1 MVERE
6 NFKIGGQAMKEEL
19 FDKKIK
25 ELVQGF
31 EEPADG
37 ALWSSIGSELAR
49 IRRIKFIKRI
59 SAYAASAA
67 AVVVG
72 IWLFV
77 NPLDRDELGASPSDL
92 AVAEKEFVAEEVDIV
107 TVVPDIEEIV
117 ADNYQPENNI
127 RILSSGVPQDL
138 VEMGDPDVEKGPS
151 LMSGES
157 DMEVAEV
164 SVVAESTQVQVI
176 ESEAES
182 SEFDVAEEL
191 VAQGNVSE
199 SAEVAVEEL
208 YGYEEYLLEEDYS
221 RKGGSFSLSAGGNM
235 STVDNE
241 SSMVF
246 FPGPSFNVG
255 GGQGV
260 VENHSITPTAPPN
273 HYFPISAGLN
283 LTYSFLNDK
292 MAVGLGLN
300 YSYLYSKYEALVDR
314 RYDANVKQSVHYIG
328 VPLNLYYN
336 IVGNEYITFYASLGG
351 MMERALKIDYDVTT
365 LSGEKMDR
373 YITPKGFQWSVN
385 VGVGFEYRFVKFMGI
400 YVDPRLTY
408 YFQEKSQPFTV
419 RSEQPLQFNLEIGFR
434 FHL

>member
-6 NFKIGGQAMKEEL
+6 NFKIGEQAMKEEL

-77 NPLDRDELGASPSDL
+77 NPLDRDELGASPSVL

-107 TVVPDIEEIV
+107 TVVPVAQEYL
-117 ADNYQPENNI
+117 ADN
-127 RILSSGVPQDL
+127 LHSVKSSGVL
-138 VEMGDPDVEKGPS
+138 SDVVKES
-151 LMSGES
+151 SELLEESDGES
-157 DMEVAEV
+157 VAAYEVEEQ
-164 SVVAESTQVQVI
+164 SQVQVVMGDVKSS
-176 ESEAES
+176 ESVLEAES
-182 SEFDVAEEL
+182 
-191 VAQGNVSE
+191 VAQVDVLESEEVS
-199 SAEVAVEEL
+199 SEEL

>member
-1 MVERE
+1 
-6 NFKIGGQAMKEEL
+6 MKDEL
-19 FDKKIK
+19 FDKKVK
-25 ELVQGF
+25 ELVEGF
-31 EEPADG
+31 EEAADG

-49 IRRIKFIKRI
+49 IRRIKLIKRI
-59 SAYAASAA
+59 SVYAASSA

-72 IWLFV
+72 VLLFV
-77 NPLDRDELGASPSDL
+77 NSLGRDELGASLSDL
-92 AVAEKEFVAEEVDIV
+92 AMAEKEFVAEEVDVV
-107 TVVPDIEEIV
+107 TIVPDIEEIV

-138 VEMGDPDVEKGPS
+138 GEKGDPDVEKGPS
-151 LMSGES
+151 LLSGES
-157 DMEVAEV
+157 YMEVAEV

-176 ESEAES
+176 ESEAEF

-191 VAQGNVSE
+191 
-199 SAEVAVEEL
+199 VAVEEL

-260 VENHSITPTAPPN
+260 VENHSITPIAPPN

-385 VGVGFEYRFVKFMGI
+385 VGIGFEYRFVEFMGVYI
-400 YVDPRLTY
+400 DPRLTY

>member
-92 AVAEKEFVAEEVDIV
+92 AVAEKEFVAEEIDIV
-107 TVVPDIEEIV
+107 TVVPVAQEYL
-117 ADNYQPENNI
+117 ADNLNSVK
-127 RILSSGVPQDL
+127 SSGVL
-138 VEMGDPDVEKGPS
+138 SDVVKES
-151 LMSGES
+151 SELLEES
-157 DMEVAEV
+157 DGKSVAAYEVEEQ
-164 SVVAESTQVQVI
+164 SQVQVVMDDVKSS
-176 ESEAES
+176 ESVLEAES
-182 SEFDVAEEL
+182 
-191 VAQGNVSE
+191 VAQVDVLESEEVS
-199 SAEVAVEEL
+199 SEEL

-241 SSMVF
+241 SAMVF

-314 RYDANVKQSVHYIG
+314 RYDANVKQSVHYVG

>member
-1 MVERE
+1 
-6 NFKIGGQAMKEEL
+6 MKDEL

-25 ELVQGF
+25 ELEQGF
-31 EEPADG
+31 EEPVDG
-37 ALWSSIGSELAR
+37 ALWSSIGSGLAR
-49 IRRIKFIKRI
+49 IRRIKLVKRI
-59 SAYAASAA
+59 SIYVASAA
-67 AVVVG
+67 AVLVG
-72 IWLFV
+72 ILLFV

-92 AVAEKEFVAEEVDIV
+92 AVAEKEFIAEEVDIV
-107 TVVPDIEEIV
+107 TVVPVAQERL
-117 ADNYQPENNI
+117 ADNLHSVKSSG
-127 RILSSGVPQDL
+127 ILS
-138 VEMGDPDVEKGPS
+138 DVVKES
-151 LMSGES
+151 SELLEES
-157 DMEVAEV
+157 DEESVATFEVEEQ
-164 SVVAESTQVQVI
+164 SQVQVVMGDVKSS
-176 ESEAES
+176 ESVLEAES
-182 SEFDVAEEL
+182 
-191 VAQGNVSE
+191 VAQVDVLESEGVS
-199 SAEVAVEEL
+199 SEEL

-283 LTYSFLNDK
+283 LTYSFLNNK

-328 VPLNLYYN
+328 VPVNLYYN
-336 IVGNEYITFYASLGG
+336 VVGNEHITFYASLGG

-385 VGVGFEYRFVKFMGI
+385 VGVGFEYRFVEFMGI

-419 RSEQPLQFNLEIGFR
+419 RSEQPLQFNLELGFR

>member
-37 ALWSSIGSELAR
+37 ALWSSIGSGLAR

-59 SAYAASAA
+59 SAYAVSAA

-107 TVVPDIEEIV
+107 TVVPVAQEHL
-117 ADNYQPENNI
+117 ADN
-127 RILSSGVPQDL
+127 LHSVKSSGVLSDVVKESSEL
-138 VEMGDPDVEKGPS
+138 LEESDEESVAAYDVEEQS
-151 LMSGES
+151 
-157 DMEVAEV
+157 
-164 SVVAESTQVQVI
+164 QVQVVMDDVKSS
-176 ESEAES
+176 ESVLEAES
-182 SEFDVAEEL
+182 
-191 VAQGNVSE
+191 VAQVDVLESEEVS
-199 SAEVAVEEL
+199 SEEL

>member
-1 MVERE
+1 
-6 NFKIGGQAMKEEL
+6 MKDEL

-25 ELVQGF
+25 ELEQGF
-31 EEPADG
+31 EEPVDG
-37 ALWSSIGSELAR
+37 ALWSSIGSGLAR
-49 IRRIKFIKRI
+49 IRRIKLVKRI
-59 SAYAASAA
+59 SIYVASAA
-67 AVVVG
+67 AVLVG
-72 IWLFV
+72 ILLFV

-92 AVAEKEFVAEEVDIV
+92 AVAEKEFIAEEVDIV
-107 TVVPDIEEIV
+107 TVVPVAQERL
-117 ADNYQPENNI
+117 ADNLHSVKSSG
-127 RILSSGVPQDL
+127 ILSDVVKESSELLEESDEESVATFE
-138 VEMGDPDVEKGPS
+138 VEEQSQLQVVMGDVKS
-151 LMSGES
+151 SES
-157 DMEVAEV
+157 VL
-164 SVVAESTQVQVI
+164 
-176 ESEAES
+176 EAES
-182 SEFDVAEEL
+182 
-191 VAQGNVSE
+191 VAQVDALESEEVS
-199 SAEVAVEEL
+199 SEEL
-208 YGYEEYLLEEDYS
+208 YGYEEYLMEEDYG

-328 VPLNLYYN
+328 VPVNLYYN
-336 IVGNEYITFYASLGG
+336 VVGNEHITFYASLGG

-385 VGVGFEYRFVKFMGI
+385 VGVGFEYRFVEFMGI

-419 RSEQPLQFNLEIGFR
+419 RSEQPLQFNLELGFR

>member
-6 NFKIGGQAMKEEL
+6 NFKIGGQAMKDEL

-25 ELVQGF
+25 ELEQGF
-31 EEPADG
+31 EEPVDG
-37 ALWSSIGSELAR
+37 ALWSSIGSGLAR
-49 IRRIKFIKRI
+49 IRRIKLVKRI
-59 SAYAASAA
+59 SIYVASAA

-72 IWLFV
+72 ILLFV

-92 AVAEKEFVAEEVDIV
+92 AVAENEFVAEEVDIV
-107 TVVPDIEEIV
+107 TVVPVAQEHL
-117 ADNYQPENNI
+117 ADNLHSVKSFGVLSK
-127 RILSSGVPQDL
+127 ILKESSEL
-138 VEMGDPDVEKGPS
+138 LK
-151 LMSGES
+151 ES
-157 DMEVAEV
+157 DEESVAAYEVEEQ
-164 SVVAESTQVQVI
+164 SQVQVVMGDVKSSESVLEVESVAQVDVL
-176 ESEAES
+176 ESEEVS
-182 SEFDVAEEL
+182 S
-191 VAQGNVSE
+191 
-199 SAEVAVEEL
+199 EEL

-385 VGVGFEYRFVKFMGI
+385 VGVGFEYRFVEFMGI

>member
-37 ALWSSIGSELAR
+37 SLWSSIGSELAR
-49 IRRIKFIKRI
+49 IRRIKFVKRI
-59 SAYAASAA
+59 SIYVASAA

-92 AVAEKEFVAEEVDIV
+92 AVAEKEFVQEEVDIV
-107 TVVPDIEEIV
+107 TVVPVAQEYL
-117 ADNYQPENNI
+117 ADN
-127 RILSSGVPQDL
+127 LHSVKSSGVL
-138 VEMGDPDVEKGPS
+138 SDVVKES
-151 LMSGES
+151 SELLEES
-157 DMEVAEV
+157 DEESVPAYEVEEQ
-164 SVVAESTQVQVI
+164 SQVQVVMGDVKSS
-176 ESEAES
+176 ESVLEAES
-182 SEFDVAEEL
+182 
-191 VAQGNVSE
+191 VAQVDVLESEEVS
-199 SAEVAVEEL
+199 SEEL

-385 VGVGFEYRFVKFMGI
+385 VGVGFEYRFVEFMGV

>member
-6 NFKIGGQAMKEEL
+6 NFKIGGQAMKDEL

-25 ELVQGF
+25 ELEQGF
-31 EEPADG
+31 EEPVDG
-37 ALWSSIGSELAR
+37 ALWSSIGSGLAR
-49 IRRIKFIKRI
+49 IRRIKLVKRI
-59 SAYAASAA
+59 SIYVASAA
-67 AVVVG
+67 AVLVG
-72 IWLFV
+72 ILLFV

-107 TVVPDIEEIV
+107 TVVPVAQERL
-117 ADNYQPENNI
+117 ADNLHSVKSSG
-127 RILSSGVPQDL
+127 ILS
-138 VEMGDPDVEKGPS
+138 DVVKES
-151 LMSGES
+151 SELLEES
-157 DMEVAEV
+157 DEESVATFEVEEQ
-164 SVVAESTQVQVI
+164 SQVQVVI
-176 ESEAES
+176 GDVKSSESVLEAES
-182 SEFDVAEEL
+182 
-191 VAQGNVSE
+191 VAQVDVLESEGVS
-199 SAEVAVEEL
+199 SEEL

-241 SSMVF
+241 SSMAF

-283 LTYSFLNDK
+283 LTYSFLNNK

-419 RSEQPLQFNLEIGFR
+419 RSEQPLQFNLEFGFR

>member
-6 NFKIGGQAMKEEL
+6 NFKIGGQAMKDEL

-25 ELVQGF
+25 ELEQGF
-31 EEPADG
+31 EEPVDG
-37 ALWSSIGSELAR
+37 ALWSSIGSGLAR

-59 SAYAASAA
+59 SIYVASAA
-67 AVVVG
+67 AVLVG
-72 IWLFV
+72 ILLFV

-92 AVAEKEFVAEEVDIV
+92 AVAEKEFIAEEVDIV
-107 TVVPDIEEIV
+107 TVVPVAQERL
-117 ADNYQPENNI
+117 ADNLHSVKSSG
-127 RILSSGVPQDL
+127 ILS
-138 VEMGDPDVEKGPS
+138 DVVKES
-151 LMSGES
+151 SELLEES
-157 DMEVAEV
+157 DEESVATFEVEEQ
-164 SVVAESTQVQVI
+164 SQVQVVMGDVKSSESVLAAESVAQVDVL
-176 ESEAES
+176 ESEGVS
-182 SEFDVAEEL
+182 S
-191 VAQGNVSE
+191 
-199 SAEVAVEEL
+199 EEL

-241 SSMVF
+241 SSMAF

-283 LTYSFLNDK
+283 LTYSFLNNK

-328 VPLNLYYN
+328 VPVNLYYN
-336 IVGNEYITFYASLGG
+336 VVGNEHITFYASLGG

-385 VGVGFEYRFVKFMGI
+385 VGVGFEYRFVEFMGI

>member
-1 MVERE
+1 
-6 NFKIGGQAMKEEL
+6 MKDEL
-19 FDKKIK
+19 FDKKVK
-25 ELVQGF
+25 ELVEGF

-49 IRRIKFIKRI
+49 IRRIKLIKRI
-59 SAYAASAA
+59 SVYAASSA

-72 IWLFV
+72 VLLFV
-77 NPLDRDELGASPSDL
+77 NSLGRDELGASPSDL
-92 AVAEKEFVAEEVDIV
+92 AMAEKEFVQEEVDVV
-107 TVVPDIEEIV
+107 TIVPDIEEIV
-117 ADNYQPENNI
+117 ADKYQPENNI

-138 VEMGDPDVEKGPS
+138 GEMGDPDVEKGPS
-151 LMSGES
+151 LLSGES
-157 DMEVAEV
+157 DIEVVEV

-191 VAQGNVSE
+191 VA
-199 SAEVAVEEL
+199 VEEL
-208 YGYEEYLLEEDYS
+208 YGYEEYLLEEDYG

-385 VGVGFEYRFVKFMGI
+385 VGVGFEYRFVEFMGV

>member
-1 MVERE
+1 MVEGE
-6 NFKIGGQAMKEEL
+6 DFKDGEYVMKDEL
-19 FDKKIK
+19 FDKKVK
-25 ELVQGF
+25 ELVEGF

-49 IRRIKFIKRI
+49 IRRIKLIKRI
-59 SAYAASAA
+59 SVYAASSA

-72 IWLFV
+72 VLLFV
-77 NPLDRDELGASPSDL
+77 NSLGRDELGASPSDL
-92 AVAEKEFVAEEVDIV
+92 AMAEKEFVQEEVDVV
-107 TVVPDIEEIV
+107 TIVPDIEEIV

-138 VEMGDPDVEKGPS
+138 GEMGDPDVEKGPS

-157 DMEVAEV
+157 DMEVVEV

-191 VAQGNVSE
+191 
-199 SAEVAVEEL
+199 VAVEEL

-385 VGVGFEYRFVKFMGI
+385 VGVGFEYRFVEFMGI

>member
-37 ALWSSIGSELAR
+37 ALWSSIGSGLAR
-49 IRRIKFIKRI
+49 IRRVKFIKRI

-107 TVVPDIEEIV
+107 TVVPVAQEYL
-117 ADNYQPENNI
+117 ADN
-127 RILSSGVPQDL
+127 LHSVKSSGVL
-138 VEMGDPDVEKGPS
+138 SDVVKES
-151 LMSGES
+151 SELLEES
-157 DMEVAEV
+157 DEESVAAYEVEEQ
-164 SVVAESTQVQVI
+164 SQVQVVMGNVKSS
-176 ESEAES
+176 ESVLEAES
-182 SEFDVAEEL
+182 
-191 VAQGNVSE
+191 VAQVDVLESEEVS
-199 SAEVAVEEL
+199 SEEL

>member
-1 MVERE
+1 
-6 NFKIGGQAMKEEL
+6 MKDEL

-25 ELVQGF
+25 ELEQGF

-37 ALWSSIGSELAR
+37 ALWSSIGSGLAR
-49 IRRIKFIKRI
+49 IRRIKLVKRI
-59 SAYAASAA
+59 SIYVASAA
-67 AVVVG
+67 AVLVG
-72 IWLFV
+72 ILLFV

-92 AVAEKEFVAEEVDIV
+92 AVAEKEFIAEEVDIV
-107 TVVPDIEEIV
+107 TVVPVAQERL
-117 ADNYQPENNI
+117 ADNLHSVKSSG
-127 RILSSGVPQDL
+127 ILS
-138 VEMGDPDVEKGPS
+138 DVVKES
-151 LMSGES
+151 SELLEES
-157 DMEVAEV
+157 DEESVATFEVEEQ
-164 SVVAESTQVQVI
+164 SQVQVVMGDVKSSESVLEVESVAQVDVL
-176 ESEAES
+176 ESEEVS
-182 SEFDVAEEL
+182 S
-191 VAQGNVSE
+191 
-199 SAEVAVEEL
+199 EEL

-328 VPLNLYYN
+328 VPVNLYYN
-336 IVGNEYITFYASLGG
+336 VVGNEHITFYASLGG

-385 VGVGFEYRFVKFMGI
+385 VGVGFEYRFVEFMGI

-419 RSEQPLQFNLEIGFR
+419 RSEQPLQFNLELGFR

>member
-1 MVERE
+1 
-6 NFKIGGQAMKEEL
+6 MKDEL
-19 FDKKIK
+19 FDKKVK
-25 ELVQGF
+25 ELVEGF

-49 IRRIKFIKRI
+49 IRRIKLIKRI
-59 SAYAASAA
+59 SVYAASSA

-72 IWLFV
+72 VLLFV
-77 NPLDRDELGASPSDL
+77 NSLGRDELGASLSDL
-92 AVAEKEFVAEEVDIV
+92 AMAEKEFVQEDVDVV

-127 RILSSGVPQDL
+127 RILSSGLPQDL
-138 VEMGDPDVEKGPS
+138 GEMGDPDVEKGPS

-191 VAQGNVSE
+191 VA
-199 SAEVAVEEL
+199 VEEL
-208 YGYEEYLLEEDYS
+208 YGYEEYLLEEDYG

-365 LSGEKMDR
+365 ISGEKMDR

-385 VGVGFEYRFVKFMGI
+385 VGVGFEYRFVEFMGI

-419 RSEQPLQFNLEIGFR
+419 RSEQPLQFNLELGFR

>member
-1 MVERE
+1 
-6 NFKIGGQAMKEEL
+6 MKDEL
-19 FDKKIK
+19 FDKKVK
-25 ELVQGF
+25 ELVEGF
-31 EEPADG
+31 EEAADG

-49 IRRIKFIKRI
+49 IRRIKLIKRI
-59 SAYAASAA
+59 SVYAASSA

-72 IWLFV
+72 VLLFV
-77 NPLDRDELGASPSDL
+77 NSLGRDELGASPSDL
-92 AVAEKEFVAEEVDIV
+92 AMAEKEFVQEEVDVV
-107 TVVPDIEEIV
+107 TIVPDIEEIV

-138 VEMGDPDVEKGPS
+138 GEKGDPDVEKGPS
-151 LMSGES
+151 LLSGES

-182 SEFDVAEEL
+182 SGFDVAEEL
-191 VAQGNVSE
+191 
-199 SAEVAVEEL
+199 VAVEEL

-385 VGVGFEYRFVKFMGI
+385 VGVGFEYRFVEFMGV

>member
-1 MVERE
+1 
-6 NFKIGGQAMKEEL
+6 MKEEL

-31 EEPADG
+31 KEPADG

-92 AVAEKEFVAEEVDIV
+92 AVAEKEFIAEEVDIV
-107 TVVPDIEEIV
+107 TVAQEHL
-117 ADNYQPENNI
+117 ADNLHSEKAPGVLSK
-127 RILSSGVPQDL
+127 ILKESSEL
-138 VEMGDPDVEKGPS
+138 LE
-151 LMSGES
+151 ES
-157 DMEVAEV
+157 DEESVAAYEVEEQ
-164 SVVAESTQVQVI
+164 SQVQVVMGDVKSS
-176 ESEAES
+176 ESVLEAES
-182 SEFDVAEEL
+182 
-191 VAQGNVSE
+191 VAQVDVLESEEVS
-199 SAEVAVEEL
+199 SEEL

-235 STVDNE
+235 STIDNE

-336 IVGNEYITFYASLGG
+336 IVGNEYIAFYASLGG

-385 VGVGFEYRFVKFMGI
+385 VGVGFEYRFVEFMGVYI
-400 YVDPRLTY
+400 DPRLTY

>member
-1 MVERE
+1 
-6 NFKIGGQAMKEEL
+6 MKDEL
-19 FDKKIK
+19 FDKKVK
-25 ELVQGF
+25 ELVEGF
-31 EEPADG
+31 EEAADG

-49 IRRIKFIKRI
+49 IRRIKLIKRI
-59 SAYAASAA
+59 SVYAASSA

-72 IWLFV
+72 VLLFV
-77 NPLDRDELGASPSDL
+77 NSLGRDELGASLSDL
-92 AVAEKEFVAEEVDIV
+92 AMAEKEFVQEEVDVV
-107 TVVPDIEEIV
+107 TIVPDIEEIV

-127 RILSSGVPQDL
+127 RILSSRVPQDL
-138 VEMGDPDVEKGPS
+138 GEMGDPDVEKGPS
-151 LMSGES
+151 LLSGES

-176 ESEAES
+176 ESEVES

-191 VAQGNVSE
+191 
-199 SAEVAVEEL
+199 VAVEEL

>member
-6 NFKIGGQAMKEEL
+6 NFKIGEQAMKEEL

-31 EEPADG
+31 KEPADG

-107 TVVPDIEEIV
+107 TVVPVAQEHL
-117 ADNYQPENNI
+117 ADN
-127 RILSSGVPQDL
+127 LHSVKSSGVL
-138 VEMGDPDVEKGPS
+138 SDVVKES
-151 LMSGES
+151 SELLEES
-157 DMEVAEV
+157 DEESVAAYEVEEQ
-164 SVVAESTQVQVI
+164 SQVQVVMGDMKSS
-176 ESEAES
+176 ESVLEAES
-182 SEFDVAEEL
+182 VAQVDVLESEEL
-191 VAQGNVSE
+191 S
-199 SAEVAVEEL
+199 SEEL

-221 RKGGSFSLSAGGNM
+221 RKGGSFFLSAGGNM

>member
-49 IRRIKFIKRI
+49 IRRIKLIKRI
-59 SAYAASAA
+59 SAYAASVA

-107 TVVPDIEEIV
+107 TVVPVAQEYL
-117 ADNYQPENNI
+117 ADN
-127 RILSSGVPQDL
+127 LHSVKSSGVL
-138 VEMGDPDVEKGPS
+138 SDVVKES
-151 LMSGES
+151 SELLEES
-157 DMEVAEV
+157 DEESVAAYEVEEQ
-164 SVVAESTQVQVI
+164 SQVQVVI
-176 ESEAES
+176 GDVKSSESVLEAES
-182 SEFDVAEEL
+182 
-191 VAQGNVSE
+191 VAQVDVLESEEVS
-199 SAEVAVEEL
+199 SEEL

>member
-1 MVERE
+1 
-6 NFKIGGQAMKEEL
+6 MKDEL
-19 FDKKIK
+19 FDKKVK
-25 ELVQGF
+25 ELVEGF

-49 IRRIKFIKRI
+49 IRRIKLIKRI
-59 SAYAASAA
+59 SVYAASSA

-72 IWLFV
+72 VLLFV
-77 NPLDRDELGASPSDL
+77 NSLGRDELGASLSDL
-92 AVAEKEFVAEEVDIV
+92 AMAEKEFVQEEVDVV
-107 TVVPDIEEIV
+107 TIVPDIEEIV

-138 VEMGDPDVEKGPS
+138 GEMGDPDVEKGPS
-151 LMSGES
+151 LLSGES

-191 VAQGNVSE
+191 
-199 SAEVAVEEL
+199 VAVEEL

>member
-1 MVERE
+1 MVEGE
-6 NFKIGGQAMKEEL
+6 DFKDGEYVMKDEL
-19 FDKKIK
+19 FDKKVK
-25 ELVQGF
+25 ELVEGF

-49 IRRIKFIKRI
+49 IRRIKLIKRI
-59 SAYAASAA
+59 SVYAASSA

-72 IWLFV
+72 VLLFV
-77 NPLDRDELGASPSDL
+77 NSLGRDELGASLSDL
-92 AVAEKEFVAEEVDIV
+92 AMAEKEFVQEEVDVV
-107 TVVPDIEEIV
+107 TIVPDIEEIV
-117 ADNYQPENNI
+117 ADKYQPENNI

-138 VEMGDPDVEKGPS
+138 GEMGDLDVEKGPS
-151 LMSGES
+151 LLSGES
-157 DMEVAEV
+157 YMEVAEV

-191 VAQGNVSE
+191 VA
-199 SAEVAVEEL
+199 VEEL
-208 YGYEEYLLEEDYS
+208 YGYEEYLLEEDYG

-385 VGVGFEYRFVKFMGI
+385 VGVGFEYRFVEFMGV

>member
-1 MVERE
+1 
-6 NFKIGGQAMKEEL
+6 MKDEL
-19 FDKKIK
+19 FDKKVK
-25 ELVQGF
+25 ELVEGF
-31 EEPADG
+31 EEAADG

-49 IRRIKFIKRI
+49 IRRIKLIKRI
-59 SAYAASAA
+59 SVYAASSA

-72 IWLFV
+72 VLLFV
-77 NPLDRDELGASPSDL
+77 NSLGRDELGASLSDL
-92 AVAEKEFVAEEVDIV
+92 AMAEKEFVAEEVDVV
-107 TVVPDIEEIV
+107 TIVPDIEEIV

-138 VEMGDPDVEKGPS
+138 GEKGDPDVEKGPS
-151 LMSGES
+151 LLSGES
-157 DMEVAEV
+157 YMEVAEV

-176 ESEAES
+176 ESEAEF

-191 VAQGNVSE
+191 
-199 SAEVAVEEL
+199 VAVEEL

-385 VGVGFEYRFVKFMGI
+385 VGVGFEYRFVEFMGV

>member
-1 MVERE
+1 
-6 NFKIGGQAMKEEL
+6 MKEEL

-107 TVVPDIEEIV
+107 TVVPVAQEHL
-117 ADNYQPENNI
+117 ADN
-127 RILSSGVPQDL
+127 LHSVKSSGVLSDVVKESSEL
-138 VEMGDPDVEKGPS
+138 LEESDEESVAAYDVEEQS
-151 LMSGES
+151 
-157 DMEVAEV
+157 
-164 SVVAESTQVQVI
+164 QVQVVMDDVKSS
-176 ESEAES
+176 ESVLEAES
-182 SEFDVAEEL
+182 
-191 VAQGNVSE
+191 VAQVDVLESEEVS
-199 SAEVAVEEL
+199 SEEL

>member
-1 MVERE
+1 
-6 NFKIGGQAMKEEL
+6 MKEEL
-19 FDKKIK
+19 FDKEIK

-107 TVVPDIEEIV
+107 TVVPVAQEYL
-117 ADNYQPENNI
+117 ADN
-127 RILSSGVPQDL
+127 LHSVKSSGVLSDVVKESSEL
-138 VEMGDPDVEKGPS
+138 LEESDEESVAAYDVEEQS
-151 LMSGES
+151 
-157 DMEVAEV
+157 
-164 SVVAESTQVQVI
+164 QVQVVMDDVKSS
-176 ESEAES
+176 ESVLEAES
-182 SEFDVAEEL
+182 
-191 VAQGNVSE
+191 VAQVDVLESEEVS
-199 SAEVAVEEL
+199 SEEL

>member
-37 ALWSSIGSELAR
+37 SLWSSIGSELAR

-107 TVVPDIEEIV
+107 TVVPVAQEYL
-117 ADNYQPENNI
+117 ADN
-127 RILSSGVPQDL
+127 LHSVKSSGVL
-138 VEMGDPDVEKGPS
+138 SDVVKES
-151 LMSGES
+151 SELLEESDGES
-157 DMEVAEV
+157 VAAYEVEEQ
-164 SVVAESTQVQVI
+164 SQVQVVMGDVKSS
-176 ESEAES
+176 ESVLEAES
-182 SEFDVAEEL
+182 
-191 VAQGNVSE
+191 VAQVDVLESEEVS
-199 SAEVAVEEL
+199 SEEL

>member
-1 MVERE
+1 
-6 NFKIGGQAMKEEL
+6 MKEEL

-31 EEPADG
+31 KEPADG

-107 TVVPDIEEIV
+107 TVVPVAQEHL
-117 ADNYQPENNI
+117 ADN
-127 RILSSGVPQDL
+127 LHSVKSSGVL
-138 VEMGDPDVEKGPS
+138 SDVVKES
-151 LMSGES
+151 SELLEES
-157 DMEVAEV
+157 DEESVAAYEVEEQ
-164 SVVAESTQVQVI
+164 SQVQVVMGDMKSS
-176 ESEAES
+176 ESVLEAES
-182 SEFDVAEEL
+182 VAQVDVLESEEL
-191 VAQGNVSE
+191 S
-199 SAEVAVEEL
+199 SEEL

-221 RKGGSFSLSAGGNM
+221 RKGGSFFLSAGGNM

>member
-1 MVERE
+1 
-6 NFKIGGQAMKEEL
+6 MKDEL
-19 FDKKIK
+19 FDKKVK
-25 ELVQGF
+25 ELVEGF

-37 ALWSSIGSELAR
+37 SLWSSIGSELAR
-49 IRRIKFIKRI
+49 IRRIKFVKRI
-59 SAYAASAA
+59 SIYVASAA

-92 AVAEKEFVAEEVDIV
+92 AVAEKEFVQEEVDIV
-107 TVVPDIEEIV
+107 TVVPVAQEYL
-117 ADNYQPENNI
+117 ADN
-127 RILSSGVPQDL
+127 LHSVKSSGVL
-138 VEMGDPDVEKGPS
+138 SDVVKES
-151 LMSGES
+151 SELLEES
-157 DMEVAEV
+157 DEESVPAYEVEEQ
-164 SVVAESTQVQVI
+164 SQVQVVMGDVKSS
-176 ESEAES
+176 ESVLEAES
-182 SEFDVAEEL
+182 
-191 VAQGNVSE
+191 VAQVDVLESEEVS
-199 SAEVAVEEL
+199 SEEL
-208 YGYEEYLLEEDYS
+208 YGYEEYLLEDDYS

>member
-1 MVERE
+1 
-6 NFKIGGQAMKEEL
+6 MKEEL

-107 TVVPDIEEIV
+107 TVVPVAQEHL
-117 ADNYQPENNI
+117 ADN
-127 RILSSGVPQDL
+127 LHSVKSSGVL
-138 VEMGDPDVEKGPS
+138 SDVVKES
-151 LMSGES
+151 SELLEES
-157 DMEVAEV
+157 DEESVAAYEVEEQ
-164 SVVAESTQVQVI
+164 SQVQVVMDDVKSS
-176 ESEAES
+176 ESVLEAES
-182 SEFDVAEEL
+182 
-191 VAQGNVSE
+191 VAQVDVLESEEVS
-199 SAEVAVEEL
+199 SEEL

-328 VPLNLYYN
+328 VPLNFYYN

>member
-1 MVERE
+1 
-6 NFKIGGQAMKEEL
+6 MKDEL
-19 FDKKIK
+19 FDKKVK
-25 ELVQGF
+25 ELVEVF

-49 IRRIKFIKRI
+49 IRRIKLIKRI
-59 SAYAASAA
+59 SVYAASSA

-72 IWLFV
+72 VLLFV
-77 NPLDRDELGASPSDL
+77 NSLGRDELGASLSDL
-92 AVAEKEFVAEEVDIV
+92 AMAEKEFVAEEVDIV
-107 TVVPDIEEIV
+107 TVVPVAQEHL
-117 ADNYQPENNI
+117 ADNLHSVKSSG
-127 RILSSGVPQDL
+127 ILS
-138 VEMGDPDVEKGPS
+138 DVVKES
-151 LMSGES
+151 SELLEES
-157 DMEVAEV
+157 DEESVATFEVEEQ
-164 SVVAESTQVQVI
+164 SQVQVVMGDVKSS
-176 ESEAES
+176 ESVLEAES
-182 SEFDVAEEL
+182 
-191 VAQGNVSE
+191 VAQVDVLESEGVS
-199 SAEVAVEEL
+199 SEEL

-385 VGVGFEYRFVKFMGI
+385 VGVGFEYRFVEFMGI

-419 RSEQPLQFNLEIGFR
+419 RSEQPLQFNLEIGFI

>member
-6 NFKIGGQAMKEEL
+6 NFKIGEQAMKKEL

-25 ELVQGF
+25 ELVEGF

-77 NPLDRDELGASPSDL
+77 NPLDRDELGVSPSDL

-138 VEMGDPDVEKGPS
+138 GEMGDPDVEKGSS

-157 DMEVAEV
+157 EMEVAEV

-176 ESEAES
+176 VSEAEF

-191 VAQGNVSE
+191 
-199 SAEVAVEEL
+199 VAVEEL

>member
-1 MVERE
+1 
-6 NFKIGGQAMKEEL
+6 MKEEL

-37 ALWSSIGSELAR
+37 ALWSSIGSGLAR
-49 IRRIKFIKRI
+49 IRRVKFIKRI

-92 AVAEKEFVAEEVDIV
+92 AVAEKEFVAKEVDIV
-107 TVVPDIEEIV
+107 TVVPVAQEHL
-117 ADNYQPENNI
+117 ADN
-127 RILSSGVPQDL
+127 LHSVKSSGVL
-138 VEMGDPDVEKGPS
+138 SDVVKES
-151 LMSGES
+151 SELLEES
-157 DMEVAEV
+157 DEESVAAYEVEEQ
-164 SVVAESTQVQVI
+164 SQVQVVMGDVKSS
-176 ESEAES
+176 ESVLEAES
-182 SEFDVAEEL
+182 
-191 VAQGNVSE
+191 VAQVDVLESEEVS
-199 SAEVAVEEL
+199 SEEL

>member
-37 ALWSSIGSELAR
+37 ALWSSIGSGLAR

-107 TVVPDIEEIV
+107 TVVPVAQEYL
-117 ADNYQPENNI
+117 ADN
-127 RILSSGVPQDL
+127 LHSVKSSGVL
-138 VEMGDPDVEKGPS
+138 SDVVKES
-151 LMSGES
+151 SELLEES
-157 DMEVAEV
+157 DEESVAAYEVEEQ
-164 SVVAESTQVQVI
+164 SQVQVVMGDVKSS
-176 ESEAES
+176 ESVLEAES
-182 SEFDVAEEL
+182 
-191 VAQGNVSE
+191 VAQVDVLESEEVS
-199 SAEVAVEEL
+199 SEEL

>member
-1 MVERE
+1 
-6 NFKIGGQAMKEEL
+6 MKDEL

-25 ELVQGF
+25 ELEQGF
-31 EEPADG
+31 EEPVDG
-37 ALWSSIGSELAR
+37 ALWSSIGSGLAR
-49 IRRIKFIKRI
+49 IRRIKLVKRI
-59 SAYAASAA
+59 SIYVASAA

-72 IWLFV
+72 ILLFV

-92 AVAEKEFVAEEVDIV
+92 AVAENEFVAEEVDIV
-107 TVVPDIEEIV
+107 TVVPVAQEHL
-117 ADNYQPENNI
+117 ADNLHSVKSFGVLSK
-127 RILSSGVPQDL
+127 ILKESSEL
-138 VEMGDPDVEKGPS
+138 LK
-151 LMSGES
+151 ES
-157 DMEVAEV
+157 DEESVAAYEVEEQ
-164 SVVAESTQVQVI
+164 SQVQVVMGDVKSSESVLEVESVAQVDVL
-176 ESEAES
+176 ESEEVS
-182 SEFDVAEEL
+182 S
-191 VAQGNVSE
+191 
-199 SAEVAVEEL
+199 EEL

-385 VGVGFEYRFVKFMGI
+385 VGVGFEYRFVEFMGI

>member
-49 IRRIKFIKRI
+49 IRRIKLIKRI

-107 TVVPDIEEIV
+107 TVVPVAQEYL
-117 ADNYQPENNI
+117 ADN
-127 RILSSGVPQDL
+127 LHSVKSSGVL
-138 VEMGDPDVEKGPS
+138 SDVVKES
-151 LMSGES
+151 SELLEES
-157 DMEVAEV
+157 DEESVAAYEVEEQ
-164 SVVAESTQVQVI
+164 SQVQVVMDDVKSS
-176 ESEAES
+176 ESVLEAES
-182 SEFDVAEEL
+182 
-191 VAQGNVSE
+191 VAQVDVLESEEVS
-199 SAEVAVEEL
+199 SEEL

-351 MMERALKIDYDVTT
+351 MMERAFKIDYDVTT

-373 YITPKGFQWSVN
+373 YITPEGFQWSVN

>member
-1 MVERE
+1 
-6 NFKIGGQAMKEEL
+6 MKEEL

-92 AVAEKEFVAEEVDIV
+92 AVAEKEFVAEEIDIV
-107 TVVPDIEEIV
+107 TVVPVAQEYL
-117 ADNYQPENNI
+117 ADNLNSVK
-127 RILSSGVPQDL
+127 SSGVL
-138 VEMGDPDVEKGPS
+138 SDVVKES
-151 LMSGES
+151 SELLEES
-157 DMEVAEV
+157 DGKSVAAYEVEEQ
-164 SVVAESTQVQVI
+164 SQVQVVMDDVKSS
-176 ESEAES
+176 ESVLEAES
-182 SEFDVAEEL
+182 
-191 VAQGNVSE
+191 VAQVDVLESEEVS
-199 SAEVAVEEL
+199 SEEL

-241 SSMVF
+241 SAMVF

-314 RYDANVKQSVHYIG
+314 RYDANVKQSVHYVG

>member
-1 MVERE
+1 
-6 NFKIGGQAMKEEL
+6 MKEEL

-49 IRRIKFIKRI
+49 LRRIKFIKRI
-59 SAYAASAA
+59 SAYAVSAA

-107 TVVPDIEEIV
+107 TVVPVAHEYL
-117 ADNYQPENNI
+117 ADNLHSVKSYGV
-127 RILSSGVPQDL
+127 LS
-138 VEMGDPDVEKGPS
+138 DVVKES
-151 LMSGES
+151 SELLEES
-157 DMEVAEV
+157 DEESVAAYEVEEQ
-164 SVVAESTQVQVI
+164 SQVQVVMGDVKSS
-176 ESEAES
+176 ESVLEAES
-182 SEFDVAEEL
+182 
-191 VAQGNVSE
+191 VAQVDVLESEEVS
-199 SAEVAVEEL
+199 SEEL